1 MDIIKEKIPTL
12 KKKWANKPQNMET
25 WLLWT
30 QSIMVVLQIICE
42 KLLGGEKEEWIF
54 IKDRSSTL

>member
-30 QSIMVVLQIICE
+30 QSIMVVFKSFVKSC
-42 KLLGGEKEEWIF
+42 LGGKKKSEY
-54 IKDRSSTL
+54 L